1 MMMDNRAL
9 RALRAHV
16 SDNVA
21 TVLDEIQAED
31 TVAVSASREVSGG
44 ETIVAATAV
53 PKYHKLALRPIA
65 AGEAVVKYG
74 ETIGEATADI
84 AAGAHVH
91 IENIRS
97 RRGRR

>member
-1 MMMDNRAL
+1 MTEKQAL
-9 RALRAHV
+9 RALRAHA

-21 TVLDEIQAED
+21 TALDALQAGD
-31 TVAVSASREVSGG
+31 TVAVSASREASGG
-44 ETIVAATAV
+44 ESIVAATAV
-53 PKYHKLALRPIA
+53 PKYHKLALRAMA

-74 ETIGEATADI
+74 ETIGEATVDI

-91 IENIRS
+91 VDNMNS